1 MTPDV
6 LYLILC
12 NDIQTDSKNY
22 HRCNVLGLITSIRSA
37 AAPPFPVEHPRMIAL
52 VVWTGGE
59 GTGELALRIIED
71 RSGDTV
77 YRTHPRQ
84 VQFVGNAAAI
94 GGVVFRIHNCSFPVA
109 GLYWVEVLYAGSVI
123 ARQRLILRDSR
134 GIP

>member
-1 MTPDV
+1 MPKALTMTPDV

-84 VQFVGNAAAI
+84 VQFVATPQLS
-94 GGVVFRIHNCSFPVA
+94 VVWCFASTIVPSR
-109 GLYWVEVLYAGSVI
+109 
-123 ARQRLILRDSR
+123 SR
-134 GIP
+134 G